1 MYCIYLYNVTLYPII
16 LFAYLLFVYYI
27 MFLGNI
33 TLHDIFT
40 AMPWSNT
47 IDVVTITGETLK
59 SVLEHAVSEYDVN
72 NPDPGGRFLQVSG
85 LILTYDVRKSIGQRL
100 LTAYSGK

>member
-1 MYCIYLYNVTLYPII
+1 MLCNSTPLYSII
-16 LFAYLLFVYYI
+16 LFTYLLTYV
-27 MFLGNI
+27 LGNI

-59 SVLEHAVSEYDVN
+59 SVLEHAVSQYDVN